1 MAVYQI
7 NILKTMFTCSRA
19 HARDICIKIL
29 HIIKGSKKKM
39 NIQQIKDKYTC
50 LDYLGKPVK
59 KVANGYLYRCPYRN
73 DDNPSLSVT
82 LNGKGWHDLRTDEHG
97 NLIDLVMKCL
107 RTTSLADVCAAFSA
121 DCAKSF
127 SFPSPKDTD
136 GRKEKVKSFVKWEI
150 VPLQSRGLYGYLY
163 KRGVD
168 IRIAKQ
174 FLQEC
179 RYSFKPHPSY
189 LYALAYQNDKG
200 GYELRNPT
208 CKLSNTPK
216 WITTH
221 LNRENAPLVVFEG
234 FLDMLSFATLCGEVR
249 HNYIV
254 LNSIVNVDIAI
265 ETIRNG
271 RNLYGRILLALDN
284 DDGGTEATEKLLEAF
299 PDATDIRHRYAPYND
314 INDYLIKKISH

>member
-1 MAVYQI
+1 
-7 NILKTMFTCSRA
+7 
-19 HARDICIKIL
+19 
-29 HIIKGSKKKM
+29 M
-39 NIQQIKDKYTC
+39 NIQQIKEKYTC

-59 KVANGYLYRCPYRN
+59 KVANGYLYRCPYRD

-82 LNGKGWHDLRTDEHG
+82 LNGKGWHDLRTGEHG

-107 RTTSLADVCAAFSA
+107 RTTSLADVCAAFSV
-121 DCAKSF
+121 DCKKSF
-127 SFPSPKDTD
+127 SFPSLKDPD

-163 KRGVD
+163 NRGVD

-179 RYSFKPHPSY
+179 HYSFKPYPSY
-189 LYALAYQNDKG
+189 LYALAYQNDRG
-200 GYELRNPT
+200 GYELRSAA

-221 LNRENAPLVVFEG
+221 LNRENAPVVVFEG
-234 FLDMLSFATLCGEVR
+234 FMDMLSFATLCGEVR

-254 LNSIVNVDIAI
+254 LNSIVNVDAAI
-265 ETIRNG
+265 EAIRVS
-271 RNLYGRILLALDN
+271 RNLFGSILLALDN
-284 DDGGTEATEKLLEAF
+284 DDGGTDATAKLQSAF
-299 PDATDIRHRYAPYND
+299 PDAQDIRSRFAPHKD
-314 INDYLIKKISH
+314 VNDYLISTK